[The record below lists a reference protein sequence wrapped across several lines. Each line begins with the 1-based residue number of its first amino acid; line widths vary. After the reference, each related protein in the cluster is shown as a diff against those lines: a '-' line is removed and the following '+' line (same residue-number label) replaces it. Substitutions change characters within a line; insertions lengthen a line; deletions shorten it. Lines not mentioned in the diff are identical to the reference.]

1 MGNEEFIILEYLKD
15 LNDESKKENR
25 FQRIEEVKTLLFY
38 QLKILDPG
46 L

>member
-38 QLKILDPG
+38 QLKILDPQ